1 MDAWQF
7 SLFFVALVVGY
18 VLVHLRLVRFEEHL
32 QKLGG
37 IRGLDDRLRALDDRL
52 GKLGETFDRIR
63 VDRVED
69 GLDRLHED
77 LQDLR
82 ETTASVQ
89 HAVVQIPAPQAPAP
103 APAPTVVVTNEPT
116 PEPQPNRI
124 LALVESRLLQLGYH
138 DIDVLTNLEQA
149 DVSREVEVLVECWRG
164 GMPVK
169 GRVLVKNGSV
179 RDVAI
184 QTVAT
189 MFP

>member
-37 IRGLDDRLRALDDRL
+37 IRGLDDRLRALDERL
-52 GKLGETFDRIR
+52 GKLAETFDRIR

-89 HAVVQIPAPQAPAP
+89 HAVVQIPPPAPAPAPPPAPAP
-103 APAPTVVVTNEPT
+103 APAEPELEGAT
-116 PEPQPNRI
+116 ERL

-138 DIDVLTNLEQA
+138 DIDVLTDLERA
-149 DVSREVEVLVECWRG
+149 DASREVELLVECWRG

-179 RDVAI
+179 RDVAM
-184 QTVAT
+184 QSVAT